1 MHPYAKRNALLAFML
16 MAAFVLAC
24 SSLGDETE
32 KANKLV
38 GEGNTAIGTANQ
50 AGQEAGTKY
59 TALFSQANLADFPD
73 NRDQLKKDAQEVS
86 DVLDKS
92 TAGFREAASKFEEAS
107 KLKVSDKFKEYLSV
121 KAQAY
126 RKHADKNEAAKE
138 SLKAVSDESV
148 KDSNDL
154 AQRINESGERVTKLL
169 KEAKDL
175 EEKGDKIQQENKDKF
190 KQ

>member
-1 MHPYAKRNALLAFML
+1 MHSHVKRNALFALTAMI
-16 MAAFVLAC
+16 AVAIAC
-24 SSLGDETE
+24 NLGDDTG

-38 GEGNTAIGTANQ
+38 GEGNAAIQTANQ

-59 TALFSQANLADFPD
+59 TALFSQANLKGFPA
-73 NRDQLKKDAQEVS
+73 NRDRLKDDAKQVS
-86 DVLDKS
+86 DLLDKS
-92 TAGFREAASKFEEAS
+92 SAGFREAAEKFEEAA
-107 KLKVSDKFKEYLSV
+107 KLKVDDKFKEYLSV

-126 RKHADKNEAAKE
+126 RKHAEKNEAAKD

-148 KDSNDL
+148 EDTSDL
-154 AQRINESGERVTKLL
+154 AKRINDAGERVTKLL